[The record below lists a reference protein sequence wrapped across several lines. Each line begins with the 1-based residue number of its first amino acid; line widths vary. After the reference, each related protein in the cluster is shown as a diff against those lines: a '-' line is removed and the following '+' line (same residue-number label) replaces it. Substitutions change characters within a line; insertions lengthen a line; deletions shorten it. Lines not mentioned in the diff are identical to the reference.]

1 MEKNKEENKK
11 IENKETKKENK
22 ENKKDI
28 KYKWNLEDIYKDVPS
43 YKNDLKELKRLGK
56 EMAKYEGKLN
66 NKKDILE
73 YFNLSTKKSRILDKL
88 SAYVYL
94 NSAID
99 MDNEEYKMLMS
110 ELQNVVVK
118 ISEDTIFDL
127 SELKDLEDDVLREY
141 MNDPDFKNFKYFFE
155 KLIEEKKHIFSK
167 DIEQIIDYASAGI
180 EELYSMY
187 NFLTELEIPFKDA
200 VDKDG
205 KTYPVTNSMYGSYL
219 ESKDE
224 VLRKTAMLSRL
235 EGYKNFN
242 NSLASAYIGNL
253 KNITKMLKCRKY
265 ESKLDEKL
273 KGLDLSKE
281 VYLNLVNGVEENLD
295 TVKRYKKLVYK
306 IYKKMGLVEEG
317 KRIKPWDSSLKPF
330 EEKQIY
336 IPYED
341 AKGTVIDGLSVLGEG
356 YLESLKHILENRYID
371 VFPRKGKESGG
382 FNLDIYDTHPYIL
395 LNYEGTH
402 DDVTTIA
409 HELGHA
415 MHGIYAKK
423 QDYELYEYSTII
435 AETASTTNE
444 VIMANYLIEMEKD
457 KIKKAQMLLNFIDT
471 IFATLVTQTMFSRF
485 EEKAFKLAE
494 DEEILTPN
502 ILNEIYLDLEKK
514 YIPKIYTEKDKI
526 NETKEEKEDIDKI
539 KNLRKYS
546 WTRVPHFYRPF
557 YVFSYSIGITAAI
570 NIYLKISEDKK
581 YLDKY
586 INMLK
591 SGGSEKIMD
600 TFKIAEIDLEDKN
613 IYKNAFKFVNEKID
627 ELEKIVNEI

>member
-1 MEKNKEENKK
+1 
-11 IENKETKKENK
+11 
-22 ENKKDI
+22 
-28 KYKWNLEDIYKDVPS
+28 
-43 YKNDLKELKRLGK
+43 
-56 EMAKYEGKLN
+56 
-66 NKKDILE
+66 
-73 YFNLSTKKSRILDKL
+73 
-88 SAYVYL
+88 
-94 NSAID
+94 

-110 ELQNVVVK
+110 ELENVVVK

-167 DIEQIIDYASAGI
+167 DIEQIIDYASAGV

-200 VDKDG
+200 TDKDG

-295 TVKRYKKLVYK
+295 TVKRYKKFVYK

-356 YLESLKHILENRYID
+356 YSENLRHILENRYID

-382 FNLDIYDTHPYIL
+382 FNLDIYDAHPYIL

-423 QDYELYEYSTII
+423 QDYELHDYSTII

-444 VIMANYLIEMEKD
+444 VIMANYLIENEKD

-539 KNLRKYS
+539 KDLRKYS

>member
-167 DIEQIIDYASAGI
+167 DIEQIIDYASAGV

-200 VDKDG
+200 TDKDG

-281 VYLNLVNGVEENLD
+281 VYLNLVNSVEENLD
-295 TVKRYKKLVYK
+295 TVKRYKKFVYK

-382 FNLDIYDTHPYIL
+382 FNLDIYDAHPYIL

-423 QDYELYEYSTII
+423 QDYELHDYSTII

-444 VIMANYLIEMEKD
+444 VIMANYLIENEKD
-457 KIKKAQMLLNFIDT
+457 KVKKAQMLLNFIDT

-570 NIYLKISEDKK
+570 NIYLKISEDQK

-591 SGGSEKIMD
+591 SGGSKKIMD
-600 TFKIAEIDLEDKN
+600 TFKIADIDLEDKN
-613 IYKNAFKFVNEKID
+613 IYKNAFKFVNQKID

>member
-1 MEKNKEENKK
+1 MKEKSSKNKRENQKEKK
-11 IENKETKKENK
+11 KQ
-22 ENKKDI
+22 NKKDI
-28 KYKWNLEDIYKDVPS
+28 KYIWNLEDIYKDIS
-43 YKNDLKELKRLGK
+43 LYKKDLEELKKIGK

-73 YFNLSTKKSRILDKL
+73 YFNLGTKKSRILDKL

-94 NSAID
+94 NTAID
-99 MDNEEYKMLMS
+99 MDNNEYKMYMS
-110 ELQNVVVK
+110 ELENVLVK

-127 SELKDLEDDVLREY
+127 SELKDLEDSTLKEY
-141 MNDPDFKNFKYFFE
+141 MNDPDFKNSKYFFE

-187 NFLTELEIPFKDA
+187 NFLTELEMPFKDA
-200 VDKDG
+200 VDKNG

-224 VLRKTAMLSRL
+224 VLRKTAMFSRL
-235 EGYKNFN
+235 EGYKSFN

-265 ESKLDEKL
+265 KSKLDAKL
-273 KGLDLSKE
+273 KGLNLSKE
-281 VYLNLVNGVEENLD
+281 VYLNLVNGVEDNLD

-317 KRIKPWDSSLKPF
+317 KRIKPWDTSLKPF
-330 EEKQIY
+330 EKKQIY

-341 AKGTVIDGLSVLGEG
+341 AKETVISGLSVLGDG
-356 YLESLKHILENRYID
+356 YLESLKHILENRYVD

-382 FNLDIYDTHPYIL
+382 FNLDIYDVHPYIL

-415 MHGIYAKK
+415 MHGIYAKE
-423 QDYELYEYSTII
+423 QDYELHDYSTII

-444 VIMANYLIEMEKD
+444 VIMANYLIENEKD

-494 DEEILTPN
+494 DEDILTPDVLNN
-502 ILNEIYLDLEKK
+502 IYKDLDKK
-514 YIPKIYTEKDKI
+514 YAPRIYTNKDKE
-526 NETKEEKEDIDKI
+526 NETKEEKEEIDKI
-539 KNLRKYS
+539 KELRKYS

-570 NIYLKISEDKK
+570 NIYLKIMEDEK

-591 SGGSEKIMD
+591 SGGSKKIMD
-600 TFKIAEIDLEDKN
+600 TFKIADIDLEDKN
-613 IYKNAFKFVNEKID
+613 IYKNAFKFVNQKID

>member
-382 FNLDIYDTHPYIL
+382 FNLDIYDAHPYIL

-423 QDYELYEYSTII
+423 QDYELHDYSTII

-444 VIMANYLIEMEKD
+444 VIMANYLIENEKD
-457 KIKKAQMLLNFIDT
+457 KVKKAQMLLNFIDT